1 MAVTGTLNEISMI
14 DLIQFNCQVGEMC
27 RLTVENGTQ
36 VAQIY
41 FADGTVVHTA
51 LGDKKGE
58 EVFHEILGWESGN
71 FELDRDLASPEWT
84 ITTHWSD
91 LLLGGLHQLDES
103 AHLAQAAATEHSEL
117 HELPDDLGEM
127 FGLDK
132 SIDFQHELEEEDN
145 DMAGLQDTLKA
156 LSQEVTG
163 FIATTIVGLDGLG
176 IAGYA
181 DKSIKTDEINA
192 QMTLLFKL
200 VNTSIDKL
208 GAGTVEDY
216 LLTTDKAY
224 LLINYLADK
233 KYYLGIVADKANTNL
248 GNLRMVGR
256 IFAEKLGKEMLK

>member
-1 MAVTGTLNEISMI
+1 
-14 DLIQFNCQVGEMC
+14 
-27 RLTVENGTQ
+27 
-36 VAQIY
+36 
-41 FADGTVVHTA
+41 
-51 LGDKKGE
+51 
-58 EVFHEILGWESGN
+58 
-71 FELDRDLASPEWT
+71 
-84 ITTHWSD
+84 
-91 LLLGGLHQLDES
+91 
-103 AHLAQAAATEHSEL
+103 
-117 HELPDDLGEM
+117 
-127 FGLDK
+127 
-132 SIDFQHELEEEDN
+132 
-145 DMAGLQDTLKA
+145 MAGLQDTLQA

-163 FIATTIVGLDGLG
+163 FIASTIVGLDGLG

-181 DKSIKTDEINA
+181 DKSIKTEEINA

-233 KYYLGIVADKANTNL
+233 NYYLGIVADKANTNL